1 MSSSGFGLEEIG
13 IPGRDYLKE
22 ALTSCTDPLKAIED
36 FQIENGILLP
46 SLRPMLPLLDLHGI
60 KRLDFHNSVLED
72 LRDKLIGQIKQI
84 GLVEKNNPKEKERK
98 LKELLIKSFP
108 VIKIKQLRPV
118 VMSVLKNMSVIED
131 KYLRVLVRDK
141 ELYQDCDIAIKRHLW
156 RDNQSLFGDEV
167 SPFLSRYIKDKEGI
181 LYSHEISP
189 SSDAASSSGFFS
201 TSPKG
206 RRQAEVIQ
214 KLAEMIGNNV
224 KLYDMTLQFL
234 RTLFLRTR
242 NVHYCTL
249 RAELLMALHDLEV
262 QDIIS
267 VDPCHKFTWCLDACI
282 REKNVDVKRSREL
295 QGFLDAIRRGQ
306 EQVLGDLSMT
316 LCDPFAINFLAN
328 SAMKIINHQV
338 ANEALPR
345 DNAILHLL
353 LRMLGLG
360 LSAWDMIDTQEFME
374 PKLDPTLVT
383 KFIPALMSLVVDDQV
398 RALNAKLPADE
409 RESAITI
416 IDHSGPPPDS
426 YQAFIEENTVA
437 AILAMHY
444 TLQVSKAKDR
454 IGIMRVMGILAA
466 SVKNHPFEDV
476 FLHCLITNL
485 IQMREDFDAED
496 FCTVVFDE
504 FFFTLISS
512 DNIVRHLMR
521 LLWFVHT
528 KVSSTRLDNL
538 MKLTEPSA
546 AVAGSSSTG
555 LSSMA
560 MLGSAGSTSSENL
573 NKLHSD
579 LKEKIAAHQVTVA
592 AAAAQNE
599 DKSDSFL

>member
-1 MSSSGFGLEEIG
+1 MSNSGFGLEEIG

-36 FQIENGILLP
+36 FQVENGILLP

-72 LRDKLIGQIKQI
+72 LRDKLIVQIKQI
-84 GLVEKNNPKEKERK
+84 GINLKNNPKEKERK
-98 LKELLIKSFP
+98 LKELLVKSFP

-118 VMSVLKNMSVIED
+118 VMCVLKHLSYIED
-131 KYLRVLVRDK
+131 KYLKDLVRDK
-141 ELYQDCDIAIKRHLW
+141 ELYQDCDIVIKRHLW

-167 SPFLSRYIKDKEGI
+167 SPYLSRYIKEKEGV
-181 LYSHEISP
+181 LYNHESISP
-189 SSDAASSSGFFS
+189 DDGFFAS
-201 TSPKG
+201 SPKG
-206 RRQAEVIQ
+206 RRQREVIQ
-214 KLAEMIGNNV
+214 KLADMIGSNV

-295 QGFLDAIRRGQ
+295 QGFLDAIRHGQ

-316 LCDPFAINFLAN
+316 LCDPYAINFLAS
-328 SAMKIINHQV
+328 SAMKIIHHQV

-353 LRMLGLG
+353 LRMMGLG

-374 PKLDPTLVT
+374 PKLNTGLVT
-383 KFIPALMSLVVDDQV
+383 RFIPALMSLVVDDQV
-398 RALNAKLPADE
+398 RALNAKLPKDE
-409 RESAITI
+409 HESAIAI
-416 IDHSGPPPDS
+416 IDHTGPPPEA
-426 YQAFIEENTVA
+426 YQAFIEDNTVGTT
-437 AILAMHY
+437 LAMHY
-444 TLQVSKAKDR
+444 TIQVTKNKDK
-454 IGIMRVMGILAA
+454 IAVKRVLGILAP

-476 FLHCLITNL
+476 FLHNL
-485 IQMREDFDAED
+485 ISYLIQVKKYYLIINMCIELP
-496 FCTVVFDE
+496 TY
-504 FFFTLISS
+504 FF
-512 DNIVRHLMR
+512 
-521 LLWFVHT
+521 
-528 KVSSTRLDNL
+528 
-538 MKLTEPSA
+538 
-546 AVAGSSSTG
+546 
-555 LSSMA
+555 
-560 MLGSAGSTSSENL
+560 L
-573 NKLHSD
+573 N
-579 LKEKIAAHQVTVA
+579 
-592 AAAAQNE
+592 
-599 DKSDSFL
+599 FR